1 MLLNT
6 FKKTFPFLLLLII
19 CIPGLAS
26 AHQPRIVQ
34 GTQTEVIEPAI
45 SKAYY
50 GQLKGTPDVFTIVAT
65 SSFPLYVNILV
76 PDIARQQKDV
86 SATITK
92 DGQTIATLDGTKF
105 TWKTMFEPFGYDH
118 YFQGPEYKATAEAGT
133 YVITVSSIHND
144 SKYSLAIGETE
155 NFNFKEIKNALTLV
169 PQLKRDFFEESPAS
183 LILSPFG
190 WGMILILYALAGA
203 FGFAYRFILK
213 KFAKQ
218 SSVRKA
224 SRNIGTPDRLLRL
237 LIGIG
242 LLALAITTTWSPIL
256 IFFSGFALFES
267 FFSWCGFYAAIGRS
281 TCPIE

>member
-1 MLLNT
+1 MITLSKYAL
-6 FKKTFPFLLLLII
+6 PLLLVLFV
-19 CIPGLAS
+19 CLPMLAS
-26 AHQPRIVQ
+26 AHQPRIVES
-34 GTQTEVIEPAI
+34 TQTTVIEPAI

-50 GQLKGTPDVFTIVAT
+50 GQLKGTPDVFTITAT
-65 SSFPLYVNILV
+65 SSFPLYVNVLV
-76 PDIARQQKDV
+76 PDIARQKKDV

-92 DGQTIATLDGTKF
+92 DGQVVATLDGTQF

-118 YFQGPEYKATAEAGT
+118 YFQGPEYKAPAEAGT
-133 YVITVSSIHND
+133 YVITVSSVSND
-144 SKYSLAIGETE
+144 SKYSLAIGEAE
-155 NFNFKEIKNALTLV
+155 NFDFKETRNALTLV

-183 LILSPFG
+183 FILSPFG
-190 WGMILILYALAGA
+190 WGMILILYVLAAA
-203 FGFAYRFILK
+203 FGFAYRFLLK

>member
-1 MLLNT
+1 MT
-6 FKKTFPFLLLLII
+6 TRFKHTLPLLLLLII

-34 GTQTEVIEPAI
+34 ETQTVVVEPAI

-50 GQLKGTPDVFTIVAT
+50 GQLKGTPDIFTIVAT
-65 SSFPLYVNILV
+65 SSFPLYVNVLV
-76 PDIARQQKDV
+76 PDIPRQQKDV

-92 DGQTIATLDGTKF
+92 DGQIVATLDGTQF
-105 TWKTMFEPFGYDH
+105 TWKTMFEPFGYDN

-133 YVITVSSIHND
+133 YVITVSSVSND
-144 SKYSLAIGETE
+144 SKYSLAIGEAE
-155 NFNFKEIKNALTLV
+155 KFDFKETKNALTLV
-169 PQLKRDFFEESPAS
+169 PQLKRDFFEESPINF
-183 LILSPFG
+183 ILSPFG
-190 WGMILILYALAGA
+190 WSMILILYILAAA

-213 KFAKQ
+213 KLAKR

-224 SRNIGTPDRLLRL
+224 SHNIGTPDRLLRL

-242 LLALAITTTWSPIL
+242 LLVWAITTTWSPIL

-267 FFSWCGFYAAIGRS
+267 LFSWCGFYAAIGRS

>member
-1 MLLNT
+1 MIT
-6 FKKTFPFLLLLII
+6 RFKYTLPFLLLLFISL
-19 CIPGLAS
+19 PGHAS
-26 AHQPRIVQ
+26 AHQPRIVES
-34 GTQTEVIEPAI
+34 TQTTVVEPAI

-50 GQLKGTPDVFTIVAT
+50 GQLKGTPDVFTIIAT

-92 DGQTIATLDGTKF
+92 DGQTIATLDGTTF

-118 YFQGPEYKATAEAGT
+118 YFQGPEYKATAGAGT
-133 YVITVSSIHND
+133 YVITVSSVNND
-144 SKYSLAIGETE
+144 SKYSLAIGEAE
-155 NFNFKEIKNALTLV
+155 KFNLKETTNALTII
-169 PQLKRDFFEESPAS
+169 PTLKRNFFEESPVS
-183 LILSPFG
+183 FILSPFG
-190 WGMILILYALAGA
+190 WGMILILYALAAA
-203 FGFAYRFILK
+203 FGFSYRFILK
-213 KFAKQ
+213 KLARQ

-224 SRNIGTPDRLLRL
+224 SRNIGTPDRLLRF